1 MKCKTGNF
9 ENSNLLYN
17 AHRVKKGNTEESG
30 NDICEQGEKYI
41 YNWSLRRRGRGIDQ
55 RFPKIDKIYQI
66 RNLIMS
72 MNSSK
77 KYTKTTS
84 MHTIKCQNKETE
96 KV

>member
-17 AHRVKKGNTEESG
+17 AHRVKKGSTEESG
-30 NDICEQGEKYI
+30 NDICEQGENI
-41 YNWSLRRRGRGIDQ
+41 YNWSLRRRRRGIDQ
-55 RFPKIDKIYQI
+55 RFPKTDKIYQI

-77 KYTKTTS
+77 KYTKITS
-84 MHTIKCQNKETE
+84 MHTVKCQNKETE